1 MEVSILLM
9 QQIAQLFIVLL
20 MGYVVVKAGLLKAS
34 DSKVLSVVFVYLVM
48 PCVVLNAFQIDDTPQ
63 IRAGLLYS
71 MGIAVGMHVVFLV
84 LNAIFK
90 RPLKLDVVEQVN
102 IIYSNAAALVIP
114 LVQAL
119 LGEEYVVYSCAF
131 VIVQLILLWTHA
143 SACLQEGAKLEWK
156 KILTNVNL
164 IAIVAGAL
172 LYLLH
177 ISLPSPIVSTLSS
190 VGAMIGP
197 MGMLLAGMAIAEVP
211 LKKVFCSPRNYLPV
225 ALRLIVVPII
235 VLLLLRVFH
244 ASDWIADGK
253 AIDFVGLT
261 NYITLFKD
269 SKFYLSLGRTL
280 LYTVCTLP
288 FRVIIPLLVAVLLC
302 SNRVAAKSLTRT
314 MVYIPVLMS
323 ALVVGITINW
333 MFSQEYGLVNFII
346 RSLGGT
352 ALEWSLNPR
361 LATFVIAFASVW
373 ASIGFNMILYIGG
386 INSISND
393 LYEAAT
399 IDGASGVQAFFRI
412 TVPMLAPTTFMV
424 VLLSTVNLLKEYALV
439 QGITQGGPGLSTT
452 FIIQYIFDKGFNQMQ
467 YGYTSAISTVVMIIF
482 ALIAFAQFKVNNGG
496 ET

>member
-1 MEVSILLM
+1 MH
-9 QQIAQLFIVLL
+9 QIAQLFIVLI

-63 IRAGLLYS
+63 IRTGLLYS

-177 ISLPSPIVSTLSS
+177 ISLPSPIVNTLSS

-211 LKKVFCSPRNYLPV
+211 LKKVFCTSRNYLPV

-235 VLLLLRVFH
+235 VLSVTH
-244 ASDWIADGK
+244 ASTWIADGK
-253 AIDFVGLT
+253 AILMTVFLSV
-261 NYITLFKD
+261 ITPACATVTSMAQLYNRD
-269 SKFYLSLGRTL
+269 AAHSSALYVLSTL
-280 LYTVCTLP
+280 LS
-288 FRVIIPLLVAVLLC
+288 II
-302 SNRVAAKSLTRT
+302 T
-314 MVYIPVLMS
+314 MPIM
-323 ALVVGITINW
+323 I
-333 MFSQEYGLVNFII
+333 GLF
-346 RSLGGT
+346 
-352 ALEWSLNPR
+352 E
-361 LATFVIAFASVW
+361 
-373 ASIGFNMILYIGG
+373 
-386 INSISND
+386 
-393 LYEAAT
+393 
-399 IDGASGVQAFFRI
+399 
-412 TVPMLAPTTFMV
+412 MLA
-424 VLLSTVNLLKEYALV
+424 
-439 QGITQGGPGLSTT
+439 
-452 FIIQYIFDKGFNQMQ
+452 
-467 YGYTSAISTVVMIIF
+467 
-482 ALIAFAQFKVNNGG
+482 
-496 ET
+496 

>member
-63 IRAGLLYS
+63 IRTGLLYS
-71 MGIAVGMHVVFLV
+71 MGIAVGM
-84 LNAIFK
+84 
-90 RPLKLDVVEQVN
+90 QVN

-119 LGEEYVVYSCAF
+119 LGEKYVVYSCAF

-211 LKKVFCSPRNYLPV
+211 LKKVFCTPRNYLPV

-253 AIDFVGLT
+253 AILMTV
-261 NYITLFKD
+261 
-269 SKFYLSLGRTL
+269 YLSAITPSCATVTSMAQLYNRDAAHSSALYVLSTL
-280 LYTVCTLP
+280 LSIMTM
-288 FRVIIPLLVAVLLC
+288 PLMIGLFDMLV
-302 SNRVAAKSLTRT
+302 
-314 MVYIPVLMS
+314 
-323 ALVVGITINW
+323 
-333 MFSQEYGLVNFII
+333 
-346 RSLGGT
+346 
-352 ALEWSLNPR
+352 
-361 LATFVIAFASVW
+361 
-373 ASIGFNMILYIGG
+373 
-386 INSISND
+386 
-393 LYEAAT
+393 
-399 IDGASGVQAFFRI
+399 
-412 TVPMLAPTTFMV
+412 
-424 VLLSTVNLLKEYALV
+424 
-439 QGITQGGPGLSTT
+439 
-452 FIIQYIFDKGFNQMQ
+452 
-467 YGYTSAISTVVMIIF
+467 
-482 ALIAFAQFKVNNGG
+482 
-496 ET
+496 